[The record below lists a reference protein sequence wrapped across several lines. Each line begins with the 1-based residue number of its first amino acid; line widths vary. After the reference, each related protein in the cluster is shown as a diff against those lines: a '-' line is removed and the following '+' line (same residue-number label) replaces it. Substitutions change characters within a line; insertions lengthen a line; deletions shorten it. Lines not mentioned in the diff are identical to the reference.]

1 MCKGIA
7 VVMITF
13 LSTVAQAQTRQIK
26 LYLQQIAANKVYI
39 EYAWK
44 GYTIAKSGLQTIG
57 NIKDGHFRLDSDFF
71 TSLSTVSPAVRG
83 YARVAEIGTLAAR
96 ITTTRRE
103 VWRDVSA
110 STLFTPHEK
119 VYFDTVLTRLVR
131 RSGQVVDAVMNV
143 VLTGKLQMSDDER
156 LRRIDELHVAIVEQY
171 SFSKRFAA
179 DIRLLLLQ
187 KTRAQKDVER
197 LRQWHGLKG

>member
-1 MCKGIA
+1 MCKAIA
-7 VVMITF
+7 VVMIT
-13 LSTVAQAQTRQIK
+13 LWSIMAKAQTRQIK

-57 NIKDGHFRLDSDFF
+57 DIKNGHFKLDSDFF
-71 TSLSTVSPAVRG
+71 TSLSTVSPAVRE
-83 YARVAEIGTLAAR
+83 YARVAEIGTRAVRIAA
-96 ITTTRRE
+96 TRRQ
-103 VWRDVSA
+103 VWGDVKASA
-110 STLFTPHEK
+110 LFTPDEK

-131 RSGQVVDAVMNV
+131 RSGQVVDAVMEV

-156 LRRIDELHVAIVEQY
+156 LRRIDELHAAILEQY
-171 SFSKRFAA
+171 SFGNRFAT

-197 LRQWHGLKG
+197 LRQWHGLKE